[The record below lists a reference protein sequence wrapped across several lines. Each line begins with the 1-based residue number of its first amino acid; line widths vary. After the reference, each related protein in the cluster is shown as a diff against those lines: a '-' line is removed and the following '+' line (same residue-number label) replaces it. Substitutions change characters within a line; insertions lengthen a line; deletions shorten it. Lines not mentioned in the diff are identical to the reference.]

1 MAFLE
6 TKDYN
11 TFINPQLLNMLLAG
25 DNEKLA
31 DSEEMAEGFI
41 FGKLGKRFNLDR
53 EFSKSGADR
62 NSTLIRWML
71 SLSVYY
77 LHNTVADTDIPERVA
92 KNYDDVRK
100 EINAVAQG
108 KESTD
113 IEPIVVAGRPK
124 TRFRW
129 GSAPRRSHNPYDV

>member
-1 MAFLE
+1 MGFLQQS
-6 TKDYN
+6 DYK
-11 TFINPQLLNMLLAG
+11 TFINPQLLNMLLSG
-25 DNEKLA
+25 DATKLS
-31 DSEEMAEGFI
+31 DSEDMAEGVI
-41 FGKLGKRFNLDR
+41 YGKLSKLYNIR
-53 EFSKSGADR
+53 EEFAKSGSDR

-71 SLSVYY
+71 SLSVYF

-92 KNYDDVRK
+92 KNYDDARK

-113 IEPIVVAGRPK
+113 LIPLTVKGKVK

-129 GSAPRRSHNPYDV
+129 GSSPRRSHNPFG

>member
-1 MAFLE
+1 MGFLQQ
-6 TKDYN
+6 TDYN
-11 TFINPQLLNMLLAG
+11 TFINSQLLNMLLSG
-25 DNEKLA
+25 NTNKLN
-31 DSEEMAEGFI
+31 DSEDMAEGYI
-41 FGKLGKRFNLDR
+41 YGKLSALYNIR
-53 EFSKSGADR
+53 EEFAREGSNR

-71 SLSVYY
+71 CLSVYY

-92 KNYDDVRK
+92 KNYDDARK

-113 IEPIVVAGRPK
+113 ILPLTVGGKTK

-129 GSAPRRSHNPYDV
+129 GSSPKRSHNPYE